1 MSAHGVMS
9 RLMTSNELP
18 SARAANECT
27 MFVARK
33 REESDA
39 MLRHE
44 FAKTDVGSAGARAAL
59 SHWVQPP
66 VRAQNVAGGC
76 IERVHGKGGNVMNV
90 WQGRKKISA
99 RCVFTCRGRT
109 RCVPVPVA
117 AVSTTQEKDDGDNN
131 AQP

>member
-9 RLMTSNELP
+9 RLMRSNGPP
-18 SARAANECT
+18 SARVANECIT
-27 MFVARK
+27 FVARK
-33 REESDA
+33 RGGNDA

-44 FAKTDVGSAGARAAL
+44 FVKTDVGSAGARAAL

-66 VRAQNVAGGC
+66 VRAQNVVGGC

-90 WQGRKKISA
+90 WQGRKEISA
-99 RCVFTCRGRT
+99 RCVSTCRGRI
-109 RCVPVPVA
+109 RCVPVPVV
-117 AVSTTQEKDDGDNN
+117 AVSITQEKDDGDTN